1 MIIKI
6 KCNLKLLCMKKLFLL
21 LAILCG
27 FVVAQ
32 AQEQEEEIV
41 DTIPVAPKLISTVS
55 NDTIHLYWDYVIGA
69 ISYKLYYE
77 DKLFIDN
84 IGINDTAYNVV
95 TPVPGTYCFT
105 VTAVN
110 GVGESEHSNKEC
122 AEVKA
127 EEDLEVPAA
136 PILEAK
142 LVNDSALLTWNAVE
156 LATYYNVYHI
166 TDEGDKLISTSEETV
181 YKVKLTNPGEYCFYV
196 TAANLAGESEKSN
209 EACVT
214 YEVPGES
221 IKEIASSFNI
231 YPNPVSDKLYI
242 EAESEIEEVVVYDIF
257 GRQQKLSAISGQ
269 QSVVDVKD
277 LNSGVYFVKVVS
289 ENGEIVKRFVKK

>member
-1 MIIKI
+1 
-6 KCNLKLLCMKKLFLL
+6 MKKLFLL

-105 VTAVN
+105 VSAVN

-136 PILEAK
+136 PVLEATI
-142 LVNDSALLTWNAVE
+142 VNDSIVLSWGGVE
-156 LATYYNVYHI
+156 SATYYNVYLVGDTPQLLKA
-166 TDEGDKLISTSEETV
+166 TDVTTV
-181 YKVKLTNPGEYCFYV
+181 KYAVKNPGEYCFYV

-209 EACVT
+209 EVCVT
-214 YEVPGES
+214 YGEESGES

-257 GRQQKLSAISGQ
+257 GRHQVTETPSRQGNLTI
-269 QSVVDVKD
+269 DVTN
-277 LNSGVYFVKVVS
+277 LNSGVYFVKVVT
-289 ENGEIVKRFVKK
+289 ENGEVVKRFVKK

>member
-1 MIIKI
+1 
-6 KCNLKLLCMKKLFLL
+6 MKKLFLL
-21 LAILCG
+21 LAFLCS
-27 FVVAQ
+27 FAVVQVQ

-41 DTIPVAPKLISTVS
+41 DTIPVAPKLISTVT

-84 IGINDTAYNVV
+84 IGINDTAYNIV
-95 TPVPGTYCFT
+95 TPMPGTYCFT

-110 GVGESEHSNKEC
+110 GIGESEHSNKEC

-136 PILEAK
+136 PVLEAK
-142 LVNDSALLTWNAVE
+142 IVNDSIVLTWAEVE
-156 LATYYNVYHI
+156 LATYYNVYLVEDSTKFLKA
-166 TDEGDKLISTSEETV
+166 TDTTI
-181 YKVKLTNPGEYCFYV
+181 VKYAVKNPGKYCFVV

-214 YEVPGES
+214 YGEEPGEGVEELS
-221 IKEIASSFNI
+221 KTFNI
-231 YPNPVSDKLYI
+231 YPNPVNDRLYI
-242 EAESEIEEVVVYDIF
+242 ETEVEEVVVYDVY

-277 LNSGVYFVKVVS
+277 LNSGVYFVKVVT
-289 ENGEIVKRFVKK
+289 ENGEVVKRFVKE

>member
-1 MIIKI
+1 
-6 KCNLKLLCMKKLFLL
+6 MKKLFLL

-77 DKLFIDN
+77 DQLFIDN

-136 PILEAK
+136 PILEAQ

-196 TAANLAGESEKSN
+196 RAANLAGESEKSN
-209 EACVT
+209 EVCVT

-257 GRQQKLSAISGQ
+257 GRQQDNKTTSRQGNLTI
-269 QSVVDVKD
+269 DVTN
-277 LNSGVYFVKVVS
+277 LNIGVYFVKVVT
-289 ENGEIVKRFVKK
+289 ENGEFVRRFVKK

>member
-1 MIIKI
+1 
-6 KCNLKLLCMKKLFLL
+6 MKKLFLL
-21 LAILCG
+21 LAILCS
-27 FVVAQ
+27 FVVVQ

-41 DTIPVAPKLISTVS
+41 DTIPVAPKLISTVT

-84 IGINDTAYNVV
+84 IGINDTAYNIV

-127 EEDLEVPAA
+127 EEDIEVPAA
-136 PILEAK
+136 PVLEATI
-142 LVNDSALLTWNAVE
+142 VNDSIVLTWNDVD
-156 LATYYNVYHI
+156 LATYYKVYLVEDSI
-166 TDEGDKLISTSEETV
+166 EYLKATDTTI
-181 YKVKLTNPGEYCFYV
+181 VKYAVKNPGKYCFVV
-196 TAANLAGESEKSN
+196 TAANLAGESTHSN

-214 YEVPGES
+214 YGEEPGEGVEELSSS
-221 IKEIASSFNI
+221 INI
-231 YPNPVSDKLYI
+231 YPNPVNDKLYI
-242 EAESEIEEVVVYDIF
+242 ETQTQTLTVEIYDIY
-257 GRQQKLSAISGQ
+257 GRIQNLSNSATQQLSNSI
-269 QSVVDVKD
+269 DVTN
-277 LNSGVYFVKVVS
+277 LNSGVYFVKVVT
-289 ENGEIVKRFVKK
+289 ENGEVVKRFVKK

>member
-1 MIIKI
+1 
-6 KCNLKLLCMKKLFLL
+6 MKKLFLL
-21 LAILCG
+21 LAILCS
-27 FVVAQ
+27 FVVVQ

-41 DTIPVAPKLISTVS
+41 DTIPVAPKLISTVT

-84 IGINDTAYNVV
+84 IGINDTAYNIV

-127 EEDLEVPAA
+127 EEDMEVPAA
-136 PILEAK
+136 PVLEATI
-142 LVNDSALLTWNAVE
+142 VNDSIVLTWNDVD
-156 LATYYNVYHI
+156 LATYYNVYLVEDSIEHLKA
-166 TDEGDKLISTSEETV
+166 TDTTI
-181 YKVKLTNPGEYCFYV
+181 VKYAVKNPGKYCFVV
-196 TAANLAGESEKSN
+196 TAANLAGESAHSN

-214 YEVPGES
+214 YGEEPGEGVEELTTS
-221 IKEIASSFNI
+221 LNV
-231 YPNPVSDKLYI
+231 YPNPVNDRLYI
-242 EAESEIEEVVVYDIF
+242 ETEVEIKEVVVYDVF
-257 GRQQKLSAISGQ
+257 GRQQDNKSTSRQGNLTI
-269 QSVVDVKD
+269 DVTN
-277 LNSGVYFVKVVS
+277 LNSGVYFVKVVT
-289 ENGEIVKRFVKK
+289 ENGEVVKRFVKK

>member
-6 KCNLKLLCMKKLFLL
+6 KCNLKLLRMKKLFLL

-41 DTIPVAPKLISTVS
+41 DTIPVAPKLISTVT

-84 IGINDTAYNVV
+84 IGINDTAYNIV

-136 PILEAK
+136 PVLEATI
-142 LVNDSALLTWNAVE
+142 VNDSIVLSWGGVE
-156 LATYYNVYHI
+156 SATYYNVYLVGDTPQLLKA
-166 TDEGDKLISTSEETV
+166 TDVTTAK
-181 YKVKLTNPGEYCFYV
+181 YAVKNPSEYCFYV

-289 ENGEIVKRFVKK
+289 ENGEFVKRFVKK

>member
-1 MIIKI
+1 
-6 KCNLKLLCMKKLFLL
+6 MKKLFLL

-27 FVVAQ
+27 FVVVQ
-32 AQEQEEEIV
+32 AQEQDEEIV
-41 DTIPVAPKLISTVS
+41 ETVPVAPKLISTVT

-77 DKLFIDN
+77 DQLFIDN

-127 EEDLEVPAA
+127 EDDLEVPAA
-136 PILEAK
+136 PVLEATI
-142 LVNDSALLTWNAVE
+142 VNDSIVLSWGGVE
-156 LATYYNVYHI
+156 SATYYNVYLVGDTPQHLKA
-166 TDEGDKLISTSEETV
+166 TDVTTV
-181 YKVKLTNPGEYCFYV
+181 KYAVKNPGEYCFYV

-214 YEVPGES
+214 YGEEPGEGVEELVS
-221 IKEIASSFNI
+221 AFNI
-231 YPNPVSDKLYI
+231 YPNPADDRLYI
-242 EAESEIEEVVVYDIF
+242 ETEVAVEEVVVYDIY
-257 GRQQKLSAISGQ
+257 GRQQDNKATRQ
-269 QSVVDVKD
+269 QNGLTIDVAD
-277 LNSGVYFVKVVS
+277 LNSGVYFVKVVA
-289 ENGEIVKRFVKK
+289 ENGEFVRRFVKK

>member
-1 MIIKI
+1 
-6 KCNLKLLCMKKLFLL
+6 MKKLFLL

-27 FVVAQ
+27 FVVVQ
-32 AQEQEEEIV
+32 AQEQDEEIV
-41 DTIPVAPKLISTVS
+41 DTVPVAPKLISTVT

-127 EEDLEVPAA
+127 EDDLEVPAA
-136 PILEAK
+136 PVLEATI
-142 LVNDSALLTWNAVE
+142 VNDSIVLSWGGVE
-156 LATYYNVYHI
+156 SATYYNVYLVGDTPQHLKA
-166 TDEGDKLISTSEETV
+166 TDVTTAK
-181 YKVKLTNPGEYCFYV
+181 YAVKNPGEYCFYV

-214 YEVPGES
+214 YGEEPGEGVEELVS
-221 IKEIASSFNI
+221 AFNI

>member
-1 MIIKI
+1 
-6 KCNLKLLCMKKLFLL
+6 MKKLFLL

-41 DTIPVAPKLISTVS
+41 DTIPVAPKLISTVT

-84 IGINDTAYNVV
+84 IGINDTAYNIV

-127 EEDLEVPAA
+127 EEDMEVPAA
-136 PILEAK
+136 PVLEATI
-142 LVNDSALLTWNAVE
+142 VNDSIVLTWNDVD
-156 LATYYNVYHI
+156 LATYYNVYLVEDSIEHLKA
-166 TDEGDKLISTSEETV
+166 TDTTI
-181 YKVKLTNPGEYCFYV
+181 VKYAVKNPGKYCFVV
-196 TAANLAGESEKSN
+196 TAANLAGESAHSN

-214 YEVPGES
+214 YGEEPGEGVEELTTS
-221 IKEIASSFNI
+221 LNV
-231 YPNPVSDKLYI
+231 YPNPVNDRLYI
-242 EAESEIEEVVVYDIF
+242 ETEVEIKEVVVYDVF
-257 GRQQKLSAISGQ
+257 GRQQDNKSTSRQGNLTI
-269 QSVVDVKD
+269 DVTN
-277 LNSGVYFVKVVS
+277 LNSGVYFVKVVT
-289 ENGEIVKRFVKK
+289 ENGEVVKRFVKK

>member
-1 MIIKI
+1 
-6 KCNLKLLCMKKLFLL
+6 MKKLFLL
-21 LAILCG
+21 LAILCS

-136 PILEAK
+136 PILEAR

-196 TAANLAGESEKSN
+196 RAANLAGESEKSN

-214 YEVPGES
+214 YEVPGEG
-221 IKEIASSFNI
+221 IEEIASSFI
-231 YPNPVSDKLYI
+231 TPYLCFCTI
-242 EAESEIEEVVVYDIF
+242 
-257 GRQQKLSAISGQ
+257 
-269 QSVVDVKD
+269 
-277 LNSGVYFVKVVS
+277 
-289 ENGEIVKRFVKK
+289 

>member
-1 MIIKI
+1 
-6 KCNLKLLCMKKLFLL
+6 MKKLFLL

-77 DKLFIDN
+77 DQLFIDN
-84 IGINDTAYNVV
+84 IGINDTAYDVV

-127 EEDLEVPAA
+127 DEDIEVPAV
-136 PILEAK
+136 PVLEATI
-142 LVNDSALLTWNAVE
+142 VNDSIVLTWNDVD
-156 LATYYNVYHI
+156 LATYYNVYLVEDSI
-166 TDEGDKLISTSEETV
+166 EYLKATDTTI
-181 YKVKLTNPGEYCFYV
+181 VKYAVKNPGKYCFVV
-196 TAANLAGESEKSN
+196 TAANLAGESAHSN

-214 YEVPGES
+214 YGEES
-221 IKEIASSFNI
+221 GEGVEELTTSLNV
-231 YPNPVSDKLYI
+231 YPNPVNDRLYI
-242 EAESEIEEVVVYDIF
+242 ETEVEIKEVVVYDVF

-277 LNSGVYFVKVVS
+277 LNSGVYFVKVVT
-289 ENGEIVKRFVKK
+289 ENGEVVKRFVKK

>member
-1 MIIKI
+1 
-6 KCNLKLLCMKKLFLL
+6 MKKLFLL

-127 EEDLEVPAA
+127 EDDLEVPAA
-136 PILEAK
+136 PVLEAQ

-196 TAANLAGESEKSN
+196 RAANLAGESEKSN

-257 GRQQKLSAISGQ
+257 GRHQVTETPSRQGNLTI
-269 QSVVDVKD
+269 DVTN

>member
-1 MIIKI
+1 
-6 KCNLKLLCMKKLFLL
+6 MKKLFLL
-21 LAILCG
+21 LAILCS

-127 EEDLEVPAA
+127 EEDIEVPAA
-136 PILEAK
+136 PVLEATI
-142 LVNDSALLTWNAVE
+142 VNDSIVLTWNDVD
-156 LATYYNVYHI
+156 LATYYNVYLVEDSI
-166 TDEGDKLISTSEETV
+166 EYLKATDTTI
-181 YKVKLTNPGEYCFYV
+181 VKYAVKNPGKYCFVV
-196 TAANLAGESEKSN
+196 TAANLAGESAHSN

-214 YEVPGES
+214 YGEEPGEGVEELSSS
-221 IKEIASSFNI
+221 INI
-231 YPNPVSDKLYI
+231 YPNPVNDKLYI
-242 EAESEIEEVVVYDIF
+242 ETQTQTLTVEIYDIY
-257 GRQQKLSAISGQ
+257 GRIQNLSNSATQQLSSSI
-269 QSVVDVKD
+269 DETN
-277 LNSGVYFVKVVS
+277 LNSGVYFVKVVT
-289 ENGEIVKRFVKK
+289 ENGETVKRFVKK